1 MQAVLMRTV
10 LCLVLAALPA
20 FSTIVDRIAI
30 TFGAKV
36 ITESEIVRRIR
47 LAAFQNGQLPDYSD
61 TSRREAAQRLIDLKL
76 VEREMDIGHYSR
88 TPPDQAKA
96 LLEAYSAEHFRSSPE
111 ALRLKL
117 AGLDLTPAD
126 LQGELAE
133 QADLLSF
140 TSLRFRPAVQISDQE
155 IEEYFHSHIQPA
167 TAPNKAA
174 GSVSL
179 DEARPNIEQILA
191 NERADLDLDAWL
203 RDQRTRTRINYLEKE
218 LAPRGAE

>member
-1 MQAVLMRTV
+1 MRTV
-10 LCLVLAALPA
+10 LCLALAVIPA

-47 LAAFQNGQLPDYSD
+47 LAAFQNGQLPDYSE

-76 VEREMDIGHYSR
+76 IEREMDIGHYSR

-96 LLEAYSAEHFRSSPE
+96 LLEAYTAQHFRSTPE
-111 ALRLKL
+111 VLLAALAAFR
-117 AGLDLTPAD
+117 LTPAD
-126 LQGELAE
+126 LQAELAE

-155 IEEYFHSHIQPA
+155 IEEYFHNHIQAA

-174 GSVSL
+174 GSVTL

-203 RDQRTRTRINYLEKE
+203 RDQRTRTRFNYIEKE
-218 LAPRGAE
+218 LAPAGVEQ

>member
-1 MQAVLMRTV
+1 MRTV
-10 LCLVLAALPA
+10 LCLALAAIPA

-30 TFGAKV
+30 TLGAKV
-36 ITESEIVRRIR
+36 ITESEIIRRIR
-47 LAAFQNGQLPDYSD
+47 LTAFQNGQIPDYSD

-88 TPPDQAKA
+88 TPPDQAKT
-96 LLEAYSAEHFRSSPE
+96 LLGAFTAEHFRSSPE
-111 ALRLKL
+111 KLQQAL
-117 AGLDLTPAD
+117 AGLSLTLAD

-155 IEEYFHSHIQPA
+155 IEEYFHSHIQAP
-167 TAPNKAA
+167 TGPNKAA
-174 GSVSL
+174 GSVTL

-218 LAPRGAE
+218 LAPVGAEQ

>member
-1 MQAVLMRTV
+1 M
-10 LCLVLAALPA
+10 
-20 FSTIVDRIAI
+20 FDRIAI

-61 TSRREAAQRLIDLKL
+61 TARREAAQRLIDLKL
-76 VEREMDIGHYSR
+76 IEREMEVGHYSR
-88 TPPDQAKA
+88 TPPEQAKT
-96 LLEAYSAEHFRSSPE
+96 LLDAFTAEHFRSSPD
-111 ALRLKL
+111 ALRLAL
-117 AGLDLTPAD
+117 AGLHLTPAD
-126 LQGELAE
+126 LQAELAE

-155 IEEYFHSHIQPA
+155 IEEYFHSHIQAP

-174 GSVSL
+174 GSVTL

-203 RDQRTRTRINYLEKE
+203 REQRTRTKINYLEKE
-218 LAPRGAE
+218 LAPPGTEQ